1 MIRLSVS
8 RPSVIILYSL
18 ILCFLLIIFAV
29 TFMRLK
35 KKLTLKIF
43 ILLNKDELGFIF
55 NSQFCISLSV
65 DFWKTMAWNR
75 DLRSYFSVTENVI
88 QNSRISIPGIISS
101 ASNDVSQRE
110 VDMSKEV
117 AKKREAERKN
127 YQNVPEEVQ
136 T

>member
-1 MIRLSVS
+1 
-8 RPSVIILYSL
+8 
-18 ILCFLLIIFAV
+18 
-29 TFMRLK
+29 
-35 KKLTLKIF
+35 
-43 ILLNKDELGFIF
+43 
-55 NSQFCISLSV
+55 
-65 DFWKTMAWNR
+65 MAWNR

>member
-8 RPSVIILYSL
+8 RSSVIILYSL

-65 DFWKTMAWNR
+65 GFWKTMAWNR